1 MELTATNE
9 YKAIETRVNDNESVN
24 YQDEKDKINIGDPIE
39 NISDIDIIAESLIEK
54 NNNDESTCSD
64 DSVYSIFDREGK

>member
-9 YKAIETRVNDNESVN
+9 YKAIETPVNDNESVN
-24 YQDEKDKINIGDPIE
+24 YQEEKDKINIGDPIE

-54 NNNDESTCSD
+54 NNNDKSTCSD
-64 DSVYSIFDREGK
+64 DSVYSIFDNEGN